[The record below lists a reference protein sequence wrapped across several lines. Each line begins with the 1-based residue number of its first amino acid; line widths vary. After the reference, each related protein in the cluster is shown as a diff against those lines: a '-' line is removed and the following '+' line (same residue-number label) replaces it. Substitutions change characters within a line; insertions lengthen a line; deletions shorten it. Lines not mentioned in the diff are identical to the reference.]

1 MHGSSHLVISFPG
14 ISSASLSL
22 QMGKGAGKDA
32 SICLCFF
39 PFAFS
44 QYLRKTGIEKAGK
57 SKLKTKKRF
66 RKFFRNLDLIYRTG
80 GRVAPSFP
88 FLSPS
93 RPGEPPPGAGLK
105 GEDTEQ
111 EITISPPAS
120 FLTGLLSSGK
130 SRRKKAKTLLS
141 GPGQNGQSNH

>member
-22 QMGKGAGKDA
+22 QMGKGAGKDD

-93 RPGEPPPGAGLK
+93 RPGEPPPRSWSERRGYRTGNYHF
-105 GEDTEQ
+105 
-111 EITISPPAS
+111 SPRIIPHRTAQ
-120 FLTGLLSSGK
+120 LGK